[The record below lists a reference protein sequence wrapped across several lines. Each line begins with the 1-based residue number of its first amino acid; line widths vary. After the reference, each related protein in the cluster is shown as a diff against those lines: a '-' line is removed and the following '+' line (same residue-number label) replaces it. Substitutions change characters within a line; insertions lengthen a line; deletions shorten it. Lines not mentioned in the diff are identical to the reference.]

1 MLRAGE
7 EKPSLEFGFDTVV
20 GWEMRW
26 WVLVSRL
33 TVKAGCYVKM
43 RQDTSEGSL

>member
-20 GWEMRW
+20 GGMGWL
-26 WVLVSRL
+26 VLPPIKDLVSP
-33 TVKAGCYVKM
+33 T
-43 RQDTSEGSL
+43 